1 MFIITKL
8 KVGNMVEI
16 FSTNVRRASQA
27 KEIIALLTKHF
38 PGIKI
43 NFDLSDCD
51 RVLKIAGKNLVPE
64 KVMIMVRQKGFEC
77 RPLE

>member
-1 MFIITKL
+1 
-8 KVGNMVEI
+8 MVEI
-16 FSTNVRRASQA
+16 FSTNVCRASHA
-27 KEIIALLTKHF
+27 KEIVALLTDHF

-51 RVLKIAGKNLVPE
+51 RVLKIAGRNFIPE
-64 KVMIMVRQKGFEC
+64 KIMSVVRQKGFEC